1 MEITNIFSFLCGS
14 LAATMVFAV
23 IMWRQDKLEEDVIR
37 HIHSKAYNRGWK
49 DGRNAQFNE
58 Q

>member
-1 MEITNIFSFLCGS
+1 MDITIILPFLCGS
-14 LAATMVFAV
+14 LAATMVCAI
-23 IMWRQDKLEEDVIR
+23 IMCRQNRLEDEVIR
-37 HIHSKAYNRGWK
+37 HIHTKAYNKGWK